1 MNIRRISGFRAGT
14 LFAVALGLVA
24 GACDNPVDPGEH
36 GHHPHAEAVVVRLDG
51 EILATAEGTDGNP
64 ETRNSTG
71 SIEVPAGGIVGLLEI
86 EFVDHDGHALDLD
99 DDDASLGVIVD
110 DETVA
115 TFDPDPKGGFAGRV
129 HGHTAGSTTISF
141 ILMHGDHAE
150 FTTEPI
156 VIDVLE

>member
-1 MNIRRISGFRAGT
+1 MASAACRRARPA
-14 LFAVALGLVA
+14 LPAVRHSA
-24 GACDNPVDPGEH
+24 
-36 GHHPHAEAVVVRLDG
+36 
-51 EILATAEGTDGNP
+51 
-64 ETRNSTG
+64 
-71 SIEVPAGGIVGLLEI
+71 
-86 EFVDHDGHALDLD
+86 
-99 DDDASLGVIVD
+99 LGVIVD